1 MQKSTTS
8 KSLFLLP
15 LLCAGL
21 MSAQNTGWTGQKKE
35 SVAKSPQELAK
46 TNGFDRCGTTEYED
60 FLRRHFPGRLTTE
73 QFEDWLRP
81 LIQKAKNENS
91 QNGKSQNGGI
101 VTIPVVVHVIHG
113 GQAVGTVPNIVDEQV
128 MSQITVMNQDYRKL
142 TGTPGF
148 NNNAVGADVQIQFAL
163 AKVDPNGNPTNGI
176 DRVNLCQTSFKKDAI
191 DAYVKPETIWDPTQY
206 MNMWSV
212 QFASP
217 NTNLLGY
224 AQFPDGSNLPG
235 LDPLG
240 GYGKTDGVVANF
252 ATFGTSDLN
261 TNGTFLLSAPYDK
274 GRTMTHEVGHFL
286 GLRHIWGDATCGDDY
301 CADTPTA
308 HTSNGGCPTNIA
320 SCNDPL
326 VMEMVQ
332 NYMDYTNDTCMNIFT
347 INQKDRITAV
357 MNNSPR
363 RASLKTSVK
372 DIAIPLFANDAE
384 VKLERTCSAVTC
396 SGSLNVPVSL
406 FNRGTGLLT
415 SAQIT
420 YTINGVA
427 QTPYNWTGSLAQD
440 KSQLLS
446 LPVTAGTMGG
456 PMTISIS
463 TVNGG
468 ADQRA
473 SNNTINDTYVGG
485 PMPVAQNVVFNLQL
499 DYYGTETSWTL
510 KNSAGTTVYSG
521 GGYADQTTPTLPALI
536 TQNWTL
542 STDDCYT
549 FTINDAYGDGIALDG
564 GYYNIKT
571 TSGTVLLS
579 GGSFTTSQRK
589 VMKAQTLGT
598 SEVDKKNNFGI
609 YPNPVSD
616 FLNVTKVSAK
626 ATFEIHNAVGQL
638 VKQGTI
644 DNNKV
649 NVGELLRG
657 NYIITVKDNNISE
670 NFKFIKK

>member
-21 MSAQNTGWTGQKKE
+21 MSAQNTSGIRQKTE
-35 SVAKSPQELAK
+35 SVSKSPQELAK
-46 TNGFDRCGTTEYED
+46 FYGFDRCGTTEYED
-60 FLRRHFPGRLTTE
+60 FLRKHFPGRPTTE

-81 LIQKAKNENS
+81 LIQKAKNE
-91 QNGKSQNGGI
+91 KSQNGGI

-113 GQAVGTVPNIVDEQV
+113 GEAVGTAPNIVDEQV

-148 NNNAVGADVQIQFAL
+148 NTNAVGADVQIQFAL

-176 DRVNLCQTSFKKDAI
+176 DRVNLCQNSFKKDAI

-212 QFASP
+212 KFASP

-224 AQFPDGSNLPG
+224 AQFPDGSNLQG

-261 TNGTFLLSAPYDK
+261 TNGTFMLSAPYDK

-286 GLRHIWGDATCGDDY
+286 GLRHIWGDAACGDDY

-308 HTSNGGCPTNIA
+308 HDANGGCPSIA
-320 SCNDPL
+320 SCNDVS

-406 FNRGTGLLT
+406 FNRGTGALT
-415 SAQIT
+415 SAQIN

-427 QTPYNWTGSLAQD
+427 QTPYNWTGNLGQD

-446 LPVTAGTMGG
+446 LPVTAGTLGG
-456 PMTISIS
+456 PMTISIG

-473 SNNTINDTYVGG
+473 SNNTVNDTYVGA

-499 DYYGTETSWTL
+499 DFYGAETNWTL

-521 GGYADQTTPTLPALI
+521 NGYPNSPQTATSLPALI

-549 FTINDAYGDGIALDG
+549 FTINDVYGDGIGLDG
-564 GYYNIKT
+564 GYYNIST
-571 TSGTVLLS
+571 QSGTVLMS

-589 VMKAQTLGT
+589 VMKAQVLGT
-598 SEVDKKNNFGI
+598 SEVNKKDNFGI
-609 YPNPVSD
+609 YPNPVND
-616 FLNVTKVSAK
+616 IINVTKVSGK
-626 ATFEIHNAVGQL
+626 ATFEIHNTVGQL
-638 VKQGTI
+638 VKKGTI

-649 NVGELLRG
+649 NVGELLKG
-657 NYIITVKDNNISE
+657 NYIITIKDNNISE

>member
-81 LIQKAKNENS
+81 LIQKAKNE
-91 QNGKSQNGGI
+91 KSQNGGI
-101 VTIPVVVHVIHG
+101 ITIPVVVHVIHG
-113 GQAVGTVPNIVDEQV
+113 GQAVGTAPNIVDEQV

-148 NNNAVGADVQIQFAL
+148 NTNAVGADVQIQFAL

-176 DRVNLCQTSFKKDAI
+176 DRVNLCQSSFKKDAI
-191 DAYVKPETIWDPTQY
+191 DAFVKPETIWDPTQY

-212 QFASP
+212 AFASP

-406 FNRGTGLLT
+406 FNRGTGVLT

-499 DYYGTETSWTL
+499 DYYGSETSWTL

-521 GGYADQTTPTLPALI
+521 SGYADQTMAVLPALI

-549 FTINDAYGDGIALDG
+549 FTINDSYGDGIALDG

-609 YPNPVSD
+609 YPNPVND